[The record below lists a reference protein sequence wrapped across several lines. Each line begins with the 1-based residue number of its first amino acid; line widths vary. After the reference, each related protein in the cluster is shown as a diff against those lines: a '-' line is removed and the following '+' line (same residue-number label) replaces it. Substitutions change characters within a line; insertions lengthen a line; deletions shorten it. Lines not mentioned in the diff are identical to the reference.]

1 MSVML
6 SGSIFQS
13 TLPGWGATGDGNQPT
28 VATAISIH
36 APRVGS
42 DAGHP
47 VPARLDG
54 RISIHAPR
62 MGSDNEQE
70 VAKTEAETFQSTLP
84 GWGAT
89 RIGGFDGSVF
99 KFQSTL
105 PGWGATLVRP
115 VSGLLTVDFNPRS
128 PDGERPF
135 KPVGPKYG
143 GYISIHA
150 PRMGSDATIRQA
162 AIIRAYF
169 NPRSPDGERR
179 KRGTEGGQGTTISIH
194 APRMGSDRRL
204 STGALSRRHF
214 NPRSPDGERQ
224 PTSRIK
230 APTRNFNPRSPDGER
245 PGRPLGIRQVS
256 GYFNPRSPDGE
267 RP

>member
-105 PGWGATLVRP
+105 PGWGATIDTRNGVLI
-115 VSGLLTVDFNPRS
+115 VS
-128 PDGERPF
+128 
-135 KPVGPKYG
+135 
-143 GYISIHA
+143 ISIHA
-150 PRMGSDATIRQA
+150 PRMGSDPGIGVSCIRKSS
-162 AIIRAYF
+162 YF

-179 KRGTEGGQGTTISIH
+179 RLRFETPQIKAISIH
-194 APRMGSDRRL
+194 APRMGSDSTVSSSLDSLKKFQSTLPGWGATNLIALWSPGL
-204 STGALSRRHF
+204 SDF
-214 NPRSPDGERQ
+214 NPRSPDGER
-224 PTSRIK
+224 
-230 APTRNFNPRSPDGER
+230 RS
-245 PGRPLGIRQVS
+245 I
-256 GYFNPRSPDGE
+256 
-267 RP
+267 